1 MNDVDVRCSARNL
14 LVVLFG
20 LTMELAWAGG
30 SGLNVVVVVNQ
41 NSTNSV
47 QLGNDYCEQRGV
59 PPQNVF
65 RITGWTGGAINWS
78 INDFQTRLGD
88 PLLAM
93 IAARNLSNQISFV
106 LLSMDVP
113 YRVTDNSGINSTT
126 SVLFYGFKPDG
137 PPPDP
142 GLPAGCSLPDS
153 SSNSYCYSELP
164 FTQAQPNT
172 AATNSFLAMMLTDTN
187 LAAAERILASGVASD
202 SSFPTQT
209 VYLEKTIFWANN
221 VRYLEFDN
229 ASFESRTRGNDSLVR
244 IDGNSTSFTNVLG
257 LSTGLATLT
266 FPADA
271 FVSGAM
277 ADTLTSFAGY
287 LFENSGQTPL
297 LAFLEAGASGSYG
310 TVVEPC
316 NYLQKFPDPVDYFY
330 QQRGFCLAE
339 AYYQSLQNP
348 YQGLFVGEPL
358 SAPFAIRGTGDW
370 SSLTNGSV
378 LSGLA
383 PLSLSFSSGA
393 PTLPLD
399 QVDLFVDGTFFQTL
413 TNVPPT
419 AGNNLKAVLNGS
431 AVDYQVPPGSSLAST
446 AAGLATALNAQ
457 TNATRVRAFPAGD
470 RLQLQSLDLTSL
482 GSSVSLSANAS
493 AGTGSALTTQLTA
506 SRPTFLDTVA
516 TGYLGIVITNTAAS
530 GDWLQFQFT
539 KTNGAQV
546 RIAVTNTTAG
556 STLVTLAQNLFNQVN
571 SSPDLQSTDGCFAGD
586 FYANDTLAQFYLYA
600 RSAGWAAAEA
610 KGVITASSHLA
621 VFPAGTS
628 PLEDNISDL
637 RPRNH
642 LYLNSGVATLP
653 VNFTLD
659 TTQMADGF
667 HELTAV
673 AYEGSSVR
681 TQTRLA
687 RTVVVQNTPLSASLT
702 PLVVGTNVTLE
713 TPLQFEVSSSISNI
727 SRIELF
733 STGGSI
739 GITSN
744 QPNAVIAA
752 PSAMLGLGLHP
763 FYALVSDTAGHQYR
777 TQTVWIRLIHSFQLT
792 IISSPP
798 TLSWPTLVGQE
809 YEILMTT
816 NLSSPAHVLASITAS
831 NSVTVWPIPAT
842 AAFTSFYRVRL
853 R

>member
-1 MNDVDVRCSARNL
+1 MNHIVVRCAARNL
-14 LVVLFG
+14 LVLLFG
-20 LTMELAWAGG
+20 LTIELAWAGG
-30 SGLNVVVVVNQ
+30 SGLNVIVVVNQ

-59 PPQNVF
+59 PPQNVY
-65 RITGWTGGAINWS
+65 RMTGWTGGTINWS
-78 INDFQTRLGD
+78 VSDFESKLRD

-106 LLSMDVP
+106 LLSMDIP
-113 YRVTDNSGINSTT
+113 YRVTDNSGVNSTT
-126 SVLFYGFKPDG
+126 SALFYGFKADV

-142 GLPAGCSLPDS
+142 SLPISCSLPDS

-172 AATNSFLAMMLTDTN
+172 AVTNSFLAMMLTDTN
-187 LAAAERILASGVASD
+187 LAGAERILASGVASD
-202 SSFPTQT
+202 SSFPTQA
-209 VYLEKTIFWANN
+209 VYLQKTIFWANN

-229 ASFESRTRGNDSLVR
+229 ASFESRTRGNDSLIR

-257 LSTGLATLT
+257 LSTGLATLSL
-266 FPADA
+266 PSGA
-271 FVSGAM
+271 FVSGAL
-277 ADTLTSFAGY
+277 ADSLTSFAGY
-287 LFENSGQTPL
+287 LFEDSGQTPL
-297 LAFLEAGASGSYG
+297 LAFLDAGASGSYG

-316 NYLQKFPDPVDYFY
+316 NYLEKFPDPVDYFY

-339 AYYQSLQNP
+339 AYYQSLLNP

-358 SAPFAIRGTGDW
+358 SAPFAIRGAGDW

-383 PLSLSFSSGA
+383 PLSFTFSSGA

-399 QVDLFVDGTFFQTL
+399 QVDLFVEGTFFQTL
-413 TNVPPT
+413 TNVPPAT
-419 AGNNLKAVLNGS
+419 GNLLEVVLNGS
-431 AVDYQVPPGSSLAST
+431 TVDYQVPSGSTLTST
-446 AAGLATALNAQ
+446 TAGLASALNAQ
-457 TNATRVRAFPAGD
+457 TNITQVQAFPAGD
-470 RLQLQSLDLTSL
+470 RLQLQSLDLTNL
-482 GSSVSLSANAS
+482 GSNVSLSANVL

-516 TGYLGIVITNTAAS
+516 TGYLGILINNTAAS
-530 GDWLQFQFT
+530 GDWLQVEVT
-539 KTNGAQV
+539 KTNGVQV
-546 RIAVTNTTAG
+546 IVAATNTTAG
-556 STLVTLAQNLFNQVN
+556 STLVTLAQNLVDQVN
-571 SSPDLQSTDGCFAGD
+571 SSPDLQSADGCYAGD
-586 FYANDTLAQFYLYA
+586 FFATDAQAQFYLYP
-600 RSAGWAAAEA
+600 RSAGWAAAQA
-610 KGVITASSHLA
+610 QATLSASSNLT
-621 VFPAGTS
+621 VFPASTA
-628 PLEDNISDL
+628 PLQDNVSDL

-659 TTQMADGF
+659 TTQLADGF
-667 HELTAV
+667 HELAAV

-681 TQTRLA
+681 TQTRLT
-687 RTVVVQNTPLSASLT
+687 RTVVVQNTPLSANLTSLIA
-702 PLVVGTNVTLE
+702 GTNVTLD
-713 TPLQFEVSSSISNI
+713 TPLQFAVSANESNI

-739 GITSN
+739 GAASN
-744 QPNAVIAA
+744 QPNAAIAV
-752 PSAMLGLGLHP
+752 PSGMLELGLHP

-777 TQTVWIRLIHSFQLT
+777 TQTVWIRLIPSFRLT
-792 IISSPP
+792 ISSSPP

-816 NLSSPAHVLASITAS
+816 NLSSSPQVVASITAA
-831 NSVTVWPIPAT
+831 NSVTEWPIPASS
-842 AAFTSFYRVRL
+842 ALTSFYQVRL